1 MGYNNSNG
9 GSKKFEMSDYQFIGD
24 HNIIADRGQQGWHL
38 ELNVVKWRPEDT
50 ENKFDIRV
58 WSPDHKKMGKGIS
71 MSKPEISSLKAILNT
86 MDDL

>member
-1 MGYNNSNG
+1 MGDNNSNG
-9 GSKKFEMSDYQFIGD
+9 GSKKFELTDYQFIGD
-24 HNIIADRGQQGWHL
+24 HNIIGERGQQGWHL
-38 ELNVVKWRPEDT
+38 ELNVIKWRPEDT

-71 MSKPEISSLKAILNT
+71 LSKPEISSLKGILNT